1 MHKEFHIFASH
12 FDTRFTM
19 TGIPGTPPQVFSSLF
34 AAARHARTLSG
45 SDDGFVMIYG
55 EGREAAN
62 RIPFYVRS

>member
-1 MHKEFHIFASH
+1 
-12 FDTRFTM
+12 M